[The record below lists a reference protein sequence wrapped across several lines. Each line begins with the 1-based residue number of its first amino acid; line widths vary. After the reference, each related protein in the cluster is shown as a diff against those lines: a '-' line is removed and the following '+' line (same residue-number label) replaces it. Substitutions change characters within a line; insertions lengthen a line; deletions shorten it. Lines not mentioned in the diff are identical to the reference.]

1 MAKDK
6 TVEIFGEP
14 THPEEVRAWLE
25 IAIETERLI
34 LKQLNGQLLSQ
45 KFSTGYWDHQ
55 SKADKVTIRI

>member
-45 KFSTGYWDHQ
+45 KFSTGY
-55 SKADKVTIRI
+55 